1 MHHTDTITSA
11 PSRHVKVE
19 PSRSE
24 AVLSPASAGEGCVF
38 TSTSW
43 GPSGPGTSQLVALS
57 LEPDRRR
64 APTSRGQQ
72 PPGPPPQR
80 RGHSLQPTS
89 GENVWNSVSAL
100 GSGQWFFFF
109 FFSYPSLPN
118 QLIFPRPLGQF
129 GDNCPGSNRRY
140 DHGLFASEVTVLS
153 EIPDAQISVLQK
165 ERRLFPG
172 ETWRNFGKKEKGERR

>member
-100 GSGQWFFFF
+100 GSGQ
-109 FFSYPSLPN
+109 
-118 QLIFPRPLGQF
+118 
-129 GDNCPGSNRRY
+129 
-140 DHGLFASEVTVLS
+140 
-153 EIPDAQISVLQK
+153 
-165 ERRLFPG
+165 
-172 ETWRNFGKKEKGERR
+172 